1 LFFVLERADD
11 GTWVAAPEYAGED
24 DERAHCC
31 GSHSLRPGKVT
42 ADAKAHAI
50 MLMKWDLAATIID
63 FKNDIRELIHDYF
76 NPSVDRQVQLL
87 KLHDLLHEPGDLR
100 AREMLLLLY
109 AALDE
114 DRVLADTFEAA
125 VLRDTTFHH
134 APVVEEEDKETHYPA
149 KPMSVA
155 GFVNREFMRMCIKA
169 FFYPGIDVHNET
181 KDTHGTS

>member
-87 KLHDLLHEPGDLR
+87 KAARFAPRVGRPPR
-100 AREMLLLLY
+100 A
-109 AALDE
+109 
-114 DRVLADTFEAA
+114 
-125 VLRDTTFHH
+125 
-134 APVVEEEDKETHYPA
+134 
-149 KPMSVA
+149 
-155 GFVNREFMRMCIKA
+155 
-169 FFYPGIDVHNET
+169 
-181 KDTHGTS
+181 